1 MLDSNESYKQLSEGN
16 ASQFVDDLI
25 RYIVESVEEDD
36 DDLSVEFVCRK
47 LRKYNL
53 IDVDGDRYILTYR
66 GKDEERNIK
75 WFGILFQS
83 GSLCN

>member
-75 WFGILFQS
+75 
-83 GSLCN
+83 